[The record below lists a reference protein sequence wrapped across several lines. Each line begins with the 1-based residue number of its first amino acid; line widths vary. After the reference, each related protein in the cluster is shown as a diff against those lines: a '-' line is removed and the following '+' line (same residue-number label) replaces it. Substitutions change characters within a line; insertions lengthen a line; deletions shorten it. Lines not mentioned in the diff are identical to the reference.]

1 MPVTIVTQ
9 LCKYTKNH
17 CIVQVRQV
25 NCTVW
30 KSQLNNNKKFNEFE
44 SLKMQVALPTFS
56 FSLPHTTLIQYF
68 FVELRQVSLKK
79 YNKWF
84 LL

>member
-1 MPVTIVTQ
+1 
-9 LCKYTKNH
+9 
-17 CIVQVRQV
+17 
-25 NCTVW
+25 
-30 KSQLNNNKKFNEFE
+30 
-44 SLKMQVALPTFS
+44 MQVALPTFS